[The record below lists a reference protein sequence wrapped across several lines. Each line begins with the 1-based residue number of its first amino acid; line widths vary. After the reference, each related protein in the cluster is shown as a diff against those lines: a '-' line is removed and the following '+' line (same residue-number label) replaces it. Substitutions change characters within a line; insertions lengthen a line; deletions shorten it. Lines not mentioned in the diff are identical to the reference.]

1 MGVLPIRVETGRF
14 RNLDLENRTCEICHS
29 DDIEDE
35 YHIVMICEKYTDVR
49 RELFCNIAEINISNV
64 DKEEV
69 FSFIMEKK
77 QKSLA
82 KFLVKV
88 MDIRKRTL
96 YA

>member
-14 RNLDLENRTCEICHS
+14 RNLDLENRTCSEICHS

-49 RELFCNIAEINISNV
+49 RELFCNISEIDISSV

-69 FSFIMEKK
+69 FSFIMEKS
-77 QKSLA
+77 KSHLQN
-82 KFLVKV
+82 F
-88 MDIRKRTL
+88 
-96 YA
+96 